1 MKHIALTFFLL
12 LQLIFCHAKDLT
24 DSGANKETT
33 YWDRWNNLVE
43 EAKKAAGAIKDYGRP
58 RLIKRGATPEII
70 LSGGEV
76 RYNGKLLRL
85 GASIDEWS
93 DILGRNH
100 RDYPYYGTSTWDDL
114 GIELVIDKKDKKT
127 VIQMTI
133 YVTLEPPDPYRGLV
147 THHPD
152 GTPIKPTYD
161 TRPQKPFPGYLELD
175 NFGIDAETKFW
186 EIRQQASAD
195 RNFSCALDCSH
206 PYAYFSDS
214 ANLFMRLNSG
224 SEYGELYEL
233 GIGGQAESLRAALR
247 SKK

>member
-1 MKHIALTFFLL
+1 
-12 LQLIFCHAKDLT
+12 
-24 DSGANKETT
+24 
-33 YWDRWNNLVE
+33 
-43 EAKKAAGAIKDYGRP
+43 
-58 RLIKRGATPEII
+58 
-70 LSGGEV
+70 
-76 RYNGKLLRL
+76 
-85 GASIDEWS
+85 
-93 DILGRNH
+93 
-100 RDYPYYGTSTWDDL
+100 
-114 GIELVIDKKDKKT
+114 
-127 VIQMTI
+127 
-133 YVTLEPPDPYRGLV
+133 V

-214 ANLFMRLNSG
+214 GNLFMRLNSG